1 MSRKPPN
8 IKNTEV
14 FLNRDTYNVKVIW
27 ETDGDLPDAFLI
39 EINDGGKTLDNNIFE
54 FTIEGIPAQSTS
66 YELWVNVCCYWNAP
80 TNGFN
85 EKQCSA
91 AKVIIPTNVESP
103 SPTPPNPAKTF
114 PPPTITNLQSF
125 PKTINSPSTVIV
137 SWVAP
142 RQYDV
147 FEIKCDSGSTA
158 DYYSKDISGTA
169 SSGTHSIIRVLP
181 RKKYEITV
189 RGIYKEWEDWPWEK
203 KRYSPWSAA
212 QSVETAPPL
221 ISLRAFLQDTD
232 ASQGIR
238 QFMPKDTQSL
248 RLFIS
253 F

>member
-1 MSRKPPN
+1 MSRNPPN
-8 IKNTEV
+8 INNTEV
-14 FLNRDTYNVKVIW
+14 FLNRDTYNVKVTW

-39 EINDGGKTLDNNIFE
+39 EINDAGKTLDNNIFE
-54 FTIEGIPAQSTS
+54 FTIEGIPAKSTS
-66 YELWVNVCCYWNAP
+66 YELWVNVCCYWYAP

-85 EKQCSA
+85 QRLCSTT
-91 AKVIIPTNVESP
+91 KVIIPASVKQPN
-103 SPTPPNPAKTF
+103 PTPPNPAKTF
-114 PPPTITNLQSF
+114 PPPTISNLQSF
-125 PKTINSPSTVIV
+125 PKNIKSPSTIVI
-137 SWVAP
+137 SWVGS
-142 RQYDV
+142 QKYDV

-169 SSGTHSIIRVLP
+169 SSGTYSVLRVLP

-189 RGIYKEWEDWPWEK
+189 RGIYKEWEDLPWER
-203 KRYSPWSAA
+203 KRYSPWSAS
-212 QSVETAPPL
+212 QLIETAPPL
-221 ISLRAFLQDTD
+221 TSLRAFLQGTD